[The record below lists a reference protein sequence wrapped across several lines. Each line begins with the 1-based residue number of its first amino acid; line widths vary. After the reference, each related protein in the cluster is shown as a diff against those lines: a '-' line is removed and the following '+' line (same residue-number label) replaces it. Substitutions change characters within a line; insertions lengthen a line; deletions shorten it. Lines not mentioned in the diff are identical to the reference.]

1 VVGGKDIEIDR
12 VVRREDFLSGA
23 CFGSNACSV
32 LGRSPPL
39 RQTALA
45 KQFVPPMP
53 NRLSTSRSSL
63 HMPERR
69 TTDVQAV
76 NIAEACS
83 VQKSASRPTV
93 NASYWEANW

>member
-12 VVRREDFLSGA
+12 AVRREDFLSGA
-23 CFGSNACSV
+23 CFGSTSCSV

-63 HMPERR
+63 HMPEGR

-76 NIAEACS
+76 DVTETYS
-83 VQKSASRPTV
+83 VQKSTSRPKV